1 MSMAASWLIS
11 ENSRDSCSAGIIQ
24 MKISLQLFTVRK
36 YSQRNL
42 YDTLRKI
49 FQIGYKSIEAARIG
63 FDAKS
68 AAVINRARQDFGLSV
83 LSSQIKFSQLN
94 DDFSQTLS
102 FLHEVE
108 CGNAVISMLPLHY
121 IFGGDEGL
129 KRFAA
134 DMNALAKRYKN
145 EGIRLAFHHHDFEFL
160 KFGSKRG
167 LDILLENT
175 DPALVFFVSDT
186 YWAQKGG
193 MCPAALIRRL
203 GKRAIS
209 IHLRDYTLLP
219 PFFAAKPGDCRIG
232 SGMLDIKEIL
242 TACTET
248 GIEFI
253 SIEQDSKDPFN
264 DIALSLGYVKS
275 LAGMVEGSAEI
286 D

>member
-1 MSMAASWLIS
+1 MSMAASWLLS
-11 ENSRDSCSAGIIQ
+11 ESSRDSSVAGSIHL
-24 MKISLQLFTVRK
+24 KISLQLFTVRK
-36 YSQRNL
+36 YAQKNL

-49 FQIGYKSIEAARIG
+49 FQLGYSSIEAARIG
-63 FDAKS
+63 FDTKS
-68 AAVINRARQDFGLSV
+68 AAAINRARQDFGLSV
-83 LSSQIKFSQLN
+83 PSSQIKFSQLN

-108 CGNAVISMLPLHY
+108 CGNAVISVLPLHY
-121 IFGGDEGL
+121 ILGGDEGL
-129 KRFAA
+129 KRFAT
-134 DMNALAKRYKN
+134 DMNTLAKKYQK

-160 KFGSKRG
+160 KFGAKRG
-167 LDILLENT
+167 LDILLEKT

-193 MCPAALIRRL
+193 MCPAALIRQL
-203 GKRAIS
+203 GRRAIS

-232 SGMLDIKEIL
+232 SGMLNIKEIL
-242 TACTET
+242 TACTES

-253 SIEQDSKDPFN
+253 SIEQDSKNPFC
-264 DIALSLGYVKS
+264 DIVSSLDYVKS
-275 LAGMVEGSAEI
+275 LDGMVEERAEM

>member
-1 MSMAASWLIS
+1 MQNRRRQSTAP
-11 ENSRDSCSAGIIQ
+11 G
-24 MKISLQLFTVRK
+24 
-36 YSQRNL
+36 
-42 YDTLRKI
+42 
-49 FQIGYKSIEAARIG
+49 RIL
-63 FDAKS
+63 
-68 AAVINRARQDFGLSV
+68 VISV

-108 CGNAVISMLPLHY
+108 CGNAVISVLPVHY
-121 IFGGDEGL
+121 ILGGDEGL

-134 DMNALAKRYKN
+134 EMNTLAKKYKK

-160 KFGSKRG
+160 KFGSQRG

-186 YWAQKGG
+186 YWAQRGG
-193 MCPAALIRRL
+193 ICPAALIRQL
-203 GKRAIS
+203 GKRVIS

-219 PFFAAKPGDCRIG
+219 PFFAARPGDCIIG
-232 SGMLDIKEIL
+232 SGMLDIKKIL

-253 SIEQDSKDPFN
+253 SIEQDSRNPFD

-275 LAGMVEGSAEI
+275 LAGMV

>member
-1 MSMAASWLIS
+1 VIPV
-11 ENSRDSCSAGIIQ
+11 AGSIHL
-24 MKISLQLFTVRK
+24 KISLQLFTVRK
-36 YSQRNL
+36 YAQKNL
-42 YDTLRKI
+42 YDTLQKI
-49 FQIGYKSIEAARIG
+49 FQLGYRSIEAARIR

-68 AAVINRARQDFGLSV
+68 AAAINRARQDFGLSV
-83 LSSQIKFSQLN
+83 LSSQIKFSQLG

-108 CGNAVISMLPLHY
+108 CGDAVISMLPLHY
-121 IFGGDEGL
+121 IAGGEEGL
-129 KRFAA
+129 ERFAA
-134 DMNALAKRYKN
+134 DMNTLAIKYQN

-160 KFGSKRG
+160 KFGSRRG
-167 LDILLENT
+167 LDILLEKT

-219 PFFAAKPGDCRIG
+219 PFFATKPGDCRIG

-253 SIEQDSKDPFN
+253 SIEQDSNNPFY
-264 DIALSLGYVKS
+264 DIASSLDYVKS
-275 LAGMVEGSAEI
+275 LIGMLEERA
-286 D
+286 DRD

>member
-1 MSMAASWLIS
+1 VIPI
-11 ENSRDSCSAGIIQ
+11 AGSIHL
-24 MKISLQLFTVRK
+24 KISLQLFTVRK
-36 YSQRNL
+36 YAQKNL

-49 FQIGYKSIEAARIG
+49 FQLGYRSIEAARIR

-68 AAVINRARQDFGLSV
+68 AAAINRARQDFGLSV
-83 LSSQIKFSQLN
+83 LSSQIKFSQLG

-108 CGNAVISMLPLHY
+108 CGNAVISVLPLHY
-121 IFGGDEGL
+121 ILGGEQGL

-145 EGIRLAFHHHDFEFL
+145 EGIHLAFHHHDFEFL

-175 DPALVFFVSDT
+175 DPTLVFFVSDT
-186 YWAQKGG
+186 YWAQRGG

-242 TACTET
+242 TTCTET

-253 SIEQDSKDPFN
+253 SIEQDSRNPFN
-264 DIALSLGYVKS
+264 DSVSSLDYVKS
-275 LAGMVEGSAEI
+275 LAGMMEGRAEM

>member
-1 MSMAASWLIS
+1 
-11 ENSRDSCSAGIIQ
+11 

-36 YSQRNL
+36 YARKNL
-42 YDTLRKI
+42 YDTLQKI
-49 FQIGYKSIEAARIG
+49 CQVGYSSIEAARIY
-63 FDAKS
+63 FDTKS

-83 LSSQIKFSQLN
+83 PSSQINFTHLN

-108 CGNAVISMLPLHY
+108 CGNAVISVLPLHY
-121 IFGGDEGL
+121 IIGDDEGL

-134 DMNALAKRYKN
+134 DMNTLAKRYKK

-232 SGMLDIKEIL
+232 SGMLDINEIL
-242 TACTET
+242 TACTES

-253 SIEQDSKDPFN
+253 SIEQDSKNPFN
-264 DIALSLGYVKS
+264 DIALSLDYVKS
-275 LAGMVEGSAEI
+275 LAGMVEERAEM

>member
-193 MCPAALIRRL
+193 MCPASLIRRL

-242 TACTET
+242 TACTES

-253 SIEQDSKDPFN
+253 SIEQDSRNPFY

-275 LAGMVEGSAEI
+275 LAGMV

>member
-1 MSMAASWLIS
+1 MSMAASWLLS
-11 ENSRDSCSAGIIQ
+11 ESSRDSCVAGSIHL
-24 MKISLQLFTVRK
+24 KISLQLFTVRK
-36 YSQRNL
+36 YAQKNL

-49 FQIGYKSIEAARIG
+49 FQLGYSSIEAARIG
-63 FDAKS
+63 FDTKS

-83 LSSQIKFSQLN
+83 PSSQIRFTQLGN
-94 DDFSQTLS
+94 DFTQTLN
-102 FLHEVE
+102 FLQAVE
-108 CGNAVISMLPLHY
+108 CGNAVISLLPPHY
-121 IFGGDEGL
+121 ILSGEHGL

-134 DMNALAKRYKN
+134 DMNALAERYRR

-232 SGMLDIKEIL
+232 SGMLDINEIL
-242 TACTET
+242 TACTES

-253 SIEQDSKDPFN
+253 SIEQDSKNPFC
-264 DIALSLGYVKS
+264 DIVSSLDYVKS
-275 LAGMVEGSAEI
+275 LDGMVEERAEM